1 MGTPLLRQITL
12 TDNAVLQKLRKLQSR
27 GQFPGGKMGK
37 ELLLEIGTEEIP
49 AGFIPRALEE
59 MALLIREELHAHRIA
74 HGEVRTLGTPR
85 RLVLLVRDVVE
96 KQADVEREKLG
107 PAVRTAFDHNG
118 KPTKAAMG
126 FARGQGLKV
135 EDLKIVQTDR
145 GEYLCAVRKEEGK
158 ASSALLIEIVP
169 RLIGSISFPKSM
181 RWGTVEVRFAR
192 PIHWILALFGG
203 EVISFR
209 FGGIE
214 SGNRSYGHRFMKPR
228 AIEVRDFRTYERK
241 MKSAFVIVDP
251 QERRRM
257 IEQGIV
263 EAAGTVSGKVLRNE
277 GLLDEVTYL
286 VEYPNAVVGTFDGEF
301 LNLPREVVINA
312 MEEHQR
318 YFPIV
323 DGKGDLM
330 PHFVCVCNTRTRD
343 MESVTR
349 GNERVLKARLSD
361 ATFFFQED
369 TKEPLDRKVEA
380 LKGVIFQ
387 AQLGTSHEKVLRFK
401 ELALY
406 LAGKFRP
413 DLWAKVERAAM
424 LCKADLVTGMV
435 REFPTLQGVVGRE
448 YALIS
453 GEDEEVATALYEHYL
468 PAFAGDRLPSEP
480 IGDFISIAD
489 KVDTIVGCFG
499 IGLIPTGAGDP
510 FALRR
515 QALGIIRILLEKG
528 YFLSLGEILEKSLQ
542 LLREKLTLPAQQTK
556 GAVLDFLRSRFQN
569 LLISEGYPYDVVEA
583 VMSAHFD
590 DLLECRG
597 RIEAITRL
605 KAEEELLALA
615 TSFKRVTH
623 ITKGTSPGEVN
634 ASLLQDPSEKALFKR
649 YLQVKGEVEKNI
661 EEKAYEHA
669 LMKMMKLKGPIDDLF
684 DSVLIMDEIKEKR
697 ENRLALLGNI
707 TALFFGI
714 ADFSKLV
721 TE

>member
-1 MGTPLLRQITL
+1 
-12 TDNAVLQKLRKLQSR
+12 
-27 GQFPGGKMGK
+27 MGK

-59 MALLIREELHAHRIA
+59 MALLIREELHAHRIG
-74 HGEVRTLGTPR
+74 HGEVRTFGTPR
-85 RLVLLVRDVVE
+85 RLVLLVRDVAE
-96 KQADVEREKLG
+96 KQEDVEREKLG
-107 PAVRTAFDHNG
+107 PPVPTAFDHNG
-118 KPTKAAMG
+118 RPTKAALG
-126 FARGQGLKV
+126 FARGQGMKV
-135 EDLKIVQTDR
+135 EDLKTVKRDR

-158 ASSALLIEIVP
+158 ASSALLVELLP
-169 RLIGSISFPKSM
+169 RVIGSISFPKSM
-181 RWGTVEVRFAR
+181 RWGTVTVRFAR
-192 PIHWILALFGG
+192 PIHWILALCGG
-203 EVISFR
+203 EVIPFR

-214 SGNRSYGHRFMKPR
+214 SGNRSYGHRFMKPH
-228 AIEVRDFRTYERK
+228 ALEVRDFRTYERK
-241 MKSAFVIVDP
+241 VKGAFVIVDP

-257 IEQGIV
+257 IEEGIA
-263 EAAGTVSGKVLRNE
+263 EAASTVSGRVLRNE

-286 VEYPNAVVGTFDGEF
+286 VEYPNAVAGTFDREF

-312 MEEHQR
+312 MEDHQR

-323 DGKGDLM
+323 DERGNLM
-330 PHFVCVCNTRTRD
+330 PHFVCVSNTRTRD
-343 MESVTR
+343 MEPVKR

-361 ATFFFQED
+361 ASFFFQED
-369 TKEPLDRKVEA
+369 TKEPLGRKVEA

-387 AQLGTSHEKVLRFK
+387 AQLGTSYEKVLRLK
-401 ELALY
+401 ELALH

-413 DLWAKVERAAM
+413 DLGTKVERASM

-435 REFPTLQGVVGRE
+435 AEFPSLQGVVGRE

-453 GEDEEVATALYEHYL
+453 GEDEEVATALYDHYL
-468 PAFAGDRLPSEP
+468 PSFAGDRLPSGP
-480 IGDFISIAD
+480 VGDFISIGD
-489 KVDTIVGCFG
+489 KLDTIVGCFG

-528 YFLSLGEILEKSLQ
+528 YFLSLGETLEKSLE
-542 LLREKLTLPAQQTK
+542 LLRNKLTNPAQQTK

-583 VMSAHFD
+583 VISARFD
-590 DLLECRG
+590 DPLECRY
-597 RIEAITRL
+597 RIEAVDRA
-605 KAEEELLALA
+605 KAREEFSALV

-623 ITKGTSPGEVN
+623 IARDFSGGAVD
-634 ASLLQDPSEKALFKR
+634 ASLLHTPSEKALFQR
-649 YLQVKGEVEKNI
+649 YLEVKGKTERHVAEG
-661 EEKAYEHA
+661 AYERV
-669 LMKMMKLKGPIDDLF
+669 LVEMTKLRDPIDDLF
-684 DSVLIMDEIKEKR
+684 DSVLIMDEVREKR

-707 TALFFGI
+707 ARLFLRI